1 MVALDVERNPDKGVF
16 ILLPAKT
23 FGLTRHVDGRQL
35 TLGRDVLVRDIL
47 GSLEQNRWR
56 GR

>member
-1 MVALDVERNPDKGVF
+1 MVALDVKRNLDEGVL
-16 ILLPAKT
+16 ILLPAKA

-35 TLGRDVLVRDIL
+35 TLGRDILARDIL
-47 GSLEQNRWR
+47 GSLQQNRWR